1 MNGDPLQNGVSS
13 LRLDKWLWF
22 ARLARTRSLAAKLCA
37 SGCVAVGSHVAAK
50 PHHPVRIG
58 DAVTME
64 LPRLRRV
71 VIVHALGERRG
82 PAAEA
87 RRLYDEETSLPPEDD
102 RRNWVSLFAEEDEA
116 LEAQRRTQSV

>member
-1 MNGDPLQNGVSS
+1 MKGDPLQNGVSS

-71 VIVHALGERRG
+71 VIVRALGERRG

>member
-1 MNGDPLQNGVSS
+1 
-13 LRLDKWLWF
+13 
-22 ARLARTRSLAAKLCA
+22 
-37 SGCVAVGSHVAAK
+37 
-50 PHHPVRIG
+50 
-58 DAVTME
+58 ME

-71 VIVHALGERRG
+71 VIVRALGERRG

-87 RRLYDEETSLPPEDD
+87 RRLYDEEASLPPEDD

>member
-1 MNGDPLQNGVSS
+1 MKSDPLQNGVPA

-37 SGCVAVGSHVAAK
+37 AGCVAIGSHGAAK
-50 PHHPVRIG
+50 PHHPLRVG
-58 DAVTME
+58 DAVTLD

-71 VIVHALGERRG
+71 LIVRALGERRG

-87 RRLYDEETSLPPEDD
+87 RQLYDEQSSCAKVETAAA
-102 RRNWVSLFAEEDEA
+102 WVSLFAEEDET
-116 LEAQRRTQSV
+116 LDDQRRTQSL

>member
-1 MNGDPLQNGVSS
+1 MKGDPLQNGVSS

-64 LPRLRRV
+64 TPRLRRV
-71 VIVHALGERRG
+71 LIVRALGERRG
-82 PAAEA
+82 PAVEA
-87 RRLYDEETSLPPEDD
+87 RQLYDEEASLPREDAAPA
-102 RRNWVSLFAEEDEA
+102 WVSLFAEEDEA
-116 LEAQRRTQSV
+116 LEYQRLTQSL